1 MSAFRHF
8 IGIFACLFIVTLAH
22 SAPEPAAER
31 TVLILAVKGQPQ
43 LQRQYTLRDLEALPQ
58 TERRSMLPDESQV
71 YGWQGVRLSTLLAGF
86 DRGAARRLRVEA
98 LNDYSALIPLSDLDA
113 FDPILAYRRDGQAIG
128 IAERGPLFVI
138 YPMLDHPELRTQVY
152 FNRTVWQVSRITLE

>member
-8 IGIFACLFIVTLAH
+8 IGIFACLFIVMPAH

-31 TVLILAVKGQPQ
+31 TVLTIAVKGQPQ
-43 LQRQYTLRDLEALPQ
+43 LQRHYSLSDLEALPQ
-58 TERRSMLPDESQV
+58 TERRSMLPDESRV

-86 DRGAARRLRVEA
+86 ERGDAQRLRVEA

-113 FDPILAYRRDGQAIG
+113 FDPILAYHRDGQALG

-138 YPMLDHPELRTQVY
+138 YPMVDHPELRTQVY

>member
-8 IGIFACLFIVTLAH
+8 IGIFACLFLVASAH
-22 SAPEPAAER
+22 SAPETAAER
-31 TVLILAVKGQPQ
+31 TVLTVAVKGQPQ
-43 LQRQYTLRDLEALPQ
+43 LVRHYTLRELEALPQ
-58 TERRSMLPDESQV
+58 TERRSMLPEETHV
-71 YGWQGVRLSTLLAGF
+71 YAWQGVRLSTLLAGF
-86 DRGAARRLRVEA
+86 APAQAQRLRVEA

-113 FDPILAYRRDGQAIG
+113 FDPILAYRRDGQPVG

>member
-8 IGIFACLFIVTLAH
+8 IGTLTCLFLVTSAY
-22 SAPEPAAER
+22 SAPEKAAER
-31 TVLILAVKGQPQ
+31 TVLTIAVKGQPQ
-43 LQRQYTLRDLEALPQ
+43 FLRHFSLRDLQALPQ
-58 TERRSMLPDESQV
+58 TERRAMLPEESHV
-71 YGWQGVRLSTLLAGF
+71 YAWQGVRLSALLAGF
-86 DRGAARRLRVEA
+86 ERGDTQRLRVEA

-113 FDPILAYRRDGQAIG
+113 FDPILAYARDGQTIG

-152 FNRTVWQVSRITLE
+152 FNRTVWQVSRIILE

>member
-1 MSAFRHF
+1 MP
-8 IGIFACLFIVTLAH
+8 AH
-22 SAPEPAAER
+22 SAPETAAER
-31 TVLILAVKGQPQ
+31 TVLTIAVKGQPQ
-43 LQRQYTLRDLEALPQ
+43 LLRRFSLRDLQALPQ
-58 TERRSMLPDESQV
+58 TEQRAMLPEESRV
-71 YGWQGVRLSTLLAGF
+71 YAWQGVRLSTLLASF
-86 DRGAARRLRVEA
+86 ERGDARSLRVDA

-113 FDPILAYRRDGQAIG
+113 FDPILAYRRDGQTIG

>member
-8 IGIFACLFIVTLAH
+8 IGIFTCLFIVTTVH
-22 SAPEPAAER
+22 SAPQPAAER
-31 TVLILAVKGQPQ
+31 TVLTIAVKGQPQ
-43 LQRQYTLRDLEALPQ
+43 LQRHYSLRELEALPQ
-58 TERRSMLPDESQV
+58 SERRSMLPDETQV
-71 YGWQGVRLSTLLAGF
+71 HDWQGVRLSTLLAGF
-86 DRGAARRLRVEA
+86 ERGDAQRLRVEA
-98 LNDYSALIPLSDLDA
+98 LNDYSALIPLSDLDT
-113 FDPILAYRRDGQAIG
+113 FDPILAYRRDGQSIG

>member
-8 IGIFACLFIVTLAH
+8 IGIFACLFIVTPAL

-31 TVLILAVKGQPQ
+31 TVLTIAVKGQPQ
-43 LQRQYTLRDLEALPQ
+43 LLRHYRLRDLEALPR
-58 TERRSMLPDESQV
+58 TERRSMLPDESHV
-71 YGWQGVRLSTLLAGF
+71 YSWQGVRLSALLAGF
-86 DRGAARRLRVEA
+86 ERGDAQRLRVEA

-113 FDPILAYRRDGQAIG
+113 FDPILAYHRDGQAIG

-152 FNRTVWQVSRITLE
+152 FNRTVWQVRRITLE

>member
-1 MSAFRHF
+1 M
-8 IGIFACLFIVTLAH
+8 
-22 SAPEPAAER
+22 AER
-31 TVLILAVKGQPQ
+31 SVLTVAVQGQPS
-43 LQRQYTLRDLEALPQ
+43 LERHYSLRDLEALPQ

-71 YGWQGVRLSTLLAGF
+71 YGWQGLRLSDLLTGF
-86 DRGAARRLRVEA
+86 DLGAVQRLRVEA
-98 LNDYSALIPLSDLDA
+98 LNDYSALIPLSDLGA
-113 FDPILAYRRDGQAIG
+113 FDPILAYRRDGQPIG

>member
-8 IGIFACLFIVTLAH
+8 IGILVCLFIVMHAH
-22 SAPEPAAER
+22 SAPEPAAGR
-31 TVLILAVKGQPQ
+31 TVLTIAVKDQPQ
-43 LQRQYTLRDLEALPQ
+43 LQRHYSLRDLEALPQ
-58 TERRSMLPDESQV
+58 TERRSTLPEETQV
-71 YGWQGVRLSTLLAGF
+71 YGWQGVRLSTLLASFGRA
-86 DRGAARRLRVEA
+86 DVQRLRVEA
-98 LNDYSALIPLSDLDA
+98 LNDYSALIPLSDLDD

-138 YPMLDHPELRTQVY
+138 YPMVDHPELRTQVY

>member
-1 MSAFRHF
+1 MLT
-8 IGIFACLFIVTLAH
+8 I
-22 SAPEPAAER
+22 
-31 TVLILAVKGQPQ
+31 AVKDQPQ
-43 LQRQYTLRDLEALPQ
+43 LQRHYSLRDLEALPH
-58 TERRSMLPDESQV
+58 TARRSMLPEETQV
-71 YGWQGVRLSTLLAGF
+71 YGWQGVRLSTLLASFGRA
-86 DRGAARRLRVEA
+86 DVQRLRVEA

-138 YPMLDHPELRTQVY
+138 YPMVDHPELRTQVY

>member
-8 IGIFACLFIVTLAH
+8 IGIFACLFIVTPAH

-31 TVLILAVKGQPQ
+31 TVLTIAVKGQPQ
-43 LQRQYTLRDLEALPQ
+43 LLRHYSLRDLEALPQ
-58 TERRSMLPDESQV
+58 TERRSMLPDEFRV

-86 DRGAARRLRVEA
+86 ERTETQRLRVEA

-138 YPMLDHPELRTQVY
+138 YPMVDHPELRTQVY

>member
-1 MSAFRHF
+1 MP
-8 IGIFACLFIVTLAH
+8 AH
-22 SAPEPAAER
+22 SAPESAAER
-31 TVLILAVKGQPQ
+31 TVLTIAVKGQPQ
-43 LQRQYTLRDLEALPQ
+43 LLRHFNLRDLEALPQ
-58 TERRSMLPDESQV
+58 TERRSMLPNESHV
-71 YGWQGVRLSTLLAGF
+71 HAWQGVRLSTLLAGF
-86 DRGAARRLRVEA
+86 ERAEAQRLRVEA
-98 LNDYSALIPLSDLDA
+98 LNDYSAVIPLSDLDA

>member
-1 MSAFRHF
+1 MLT
-8 IGIFACLFIVTLAH
+8 I
-22 SAPEPAAER
+22 
-31 TVLILAVKGQPQ
+31 AVKGQPQ
-43 LQRQYTLRDLEALPQ
+43 LQRHYSLSDLEALPQ
-58 TERRSMLPDESQV
+58 TERRSMLPDESRV

-86 DRGAARRLRVEA
+86 ERGDAQRLRVEA

-113 FDPILAYRRDGQAIG
+113 FDPILAYHRDGQALG

-138 YPMLDHPELRTQVY
+138 YPMVDHPELRTQVY